1 MYKSFFIV
9 TTLCIAL
16 NVSVLQA
23 QIINQFIYPDE
34 FCVFQKSM
42 LKKKYVKQLDVYTT
56 EDMRKETLV
65 ESYTFEKGVINGYKN
80 MNNNNYAVYVRTAY
94 GSRYIDSVVSPTEAR
109 ITLTY
114 NGPKIKVVY
123 YQYDSVNKSFQ
134 TKPTIYE
141 IKTNDFAKIT
151 AVNAYR
157 MEGKKKKKLYTM
169 TYKYEG
175 ATVLKAFSGTVNGQ
189 KIKGIIESDYTG
201 KIQKIGYPDRQI
213 IHKYTKD
220 GLVSQKTINIKDSEP
235 ITYYFKYTLE

>member
-1 MYKSFFIV
+1 MYKSFFII
-9 TTLCIAL
+9 TTLCIVL
-16 NVSVLQA
+16 NAFVLQA

-80 MNNNNYAVYVRTAY
+80 MNNSNYAVYVRTAY

-134 TKPTIYE
+134 TTPTVYE

-157 MEGKKKKKLYTM
+157 VEGKKKVKLYTIN
-169 TYKYEG
+169 YKYEG

-201 KIQKIGYPDRQI
+201 KIQKVGYPDKQI
-213 IHKYTKD
+213 THKYTKD
-220 GLVSQKTINIKDSEP
+220 GLVSQKTINVKDSEP
-235 ITYYFKYTLE
+235 VTYYFKYTLE

>member
-1 MYKSFFIV
+1 M
-9 TTLCIAL
+9 
-16 NVSVLQA
+16 A

-65 ESYTFEKGVINGYKN
+65 ESYNFEKGVINGYRN
-80 MNNNNYAVYVRTAY
+80 ANNSNYAVYVRTAY
-94 GSRYIDSVVSPTEAR
+94 GSRYIDSVVCPTEAR
-109 ITLTY
+109 ISLTY
-114 NGPKIKVVY
+114 NGPRIKVVY

-134 TKPTIYE
+134 ANPTIYE

-157 MEGKKKKKLYTM
+157 LEGKKKVKLYNI

-175 ATVLKAFSGTVNGQ
+175 ATVLKSFSGVVAGQ
-189 KIKGIIESDYTG
+189 KIKGTVESDYSG
-201 KIQKIGYPDRQI
+201 KIQKVIYPDKEI
-213 IHKYTKD
+213 THKYSKD
-220 GLVSQKTINIKDSEP
+220 GLLSQKTVNAKDSEP
-235 ITYYFKYTLE
+235 ITYYFKYTFE